1 MTAPLDTSIP
11 RKRLPQWTGG
21 YRNFWI
27 DSFAEFSQILVG
39 ARASA
44 VGDFPYDDDD
54 SEGGIAT
61 ASPGETIESDFLTEE
76 EVSIYEEDI
85 ELAARLADRAVQE
98 LQYRFAIQK
107 GPKRKRR

>member
-27 DSFAEFSQILVG
+27 DSFAEFSQILVN

-44 VGDFPYDDDD
+44 VGDFDD
-54 SEGGIAT
+54 EEGGGIAT
-61 ASPGETIESDFLTEE
+61 AATESDFLTEE
-76 EVSIYEEDI
+76 EVSVYEEDI